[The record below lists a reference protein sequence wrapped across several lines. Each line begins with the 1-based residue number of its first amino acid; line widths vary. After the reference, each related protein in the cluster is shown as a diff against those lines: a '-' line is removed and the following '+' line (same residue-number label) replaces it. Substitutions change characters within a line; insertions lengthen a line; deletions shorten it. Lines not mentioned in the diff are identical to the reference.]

1 MRNNAAQEEKEEE
14 AAAYC
19 RGVTDQSESPR
30 HNSRRSFVRSLARSL
45 ARESV
50 SPRRG
55 AFEGAISGHDSNG
68 SEIVVSAFAPP
79 GRPAILT
86 QLRYESIPSFSVSFL
101 PFLSRKC
108 LRRSSRSGTRSFS
121 LLFRFDERRVRVR
134 VRALPTQLLANHSA
148 PLMGFSRGERA
159 LTMFQWIYFYRRD
172 AIPFRFRR
180 F

>member
-1 MRNNAAQEEKEEE
+1 MKVRDTTRAA
-14 AAAYC
+14 
-19 RGVTDQSESPR
+19 
-30 HNSRRSFVRSLARSL
+30 RSFARSF

-79 GRPAILT
+79 ARPAILT
-86 QLRYESIPSFSVSFL
+86 QLRYESIPSFSVSFFL
-101 PFLSRKC
+101 PFLSRKR

-121 LLFRFDERRVRVR
+121 LLFRFGERRVRVR

-159 LTMFQWIYFYRRD
+159 PRDVSADYFYRRD